1 MFLHFTFA
9 FCYFY
14 IMKKMAPLNGYEK
27 FVIAFVIVL
36 IIIGDI
42 GAFINVHWYETKYAE
57 EDGFIEWLT
66 TVPLLIATVAAIG
79 YLVKLTSRRSWLFFL
94 SVLFIALFAF
104 FAGGEEISWGQRI
117 FHIQTPEYFKEHNAQ
132 DEMNLH
138 NLVLSDGEKVNKLI
152 FSQLLSVLISIYLI
166 LLPILYIKV
175 DAVKKFIDWAGVPVA
190 RLYQIILAALVFLL
204 TAICPSGKGPE
215 MLEFGICF
223 TFLLIVLY
231 PLNRYVFRKNELV

>member
-1 MFLHFTFA
+1 M
-9 FCYFY
+9 
-14 IMKKMAPLNGYEK
+14 IMKKFAALNGYEK
-27 FVIAFVIVL
+27 FIIAFVIVL

-42 GAFINVHWYETKYAE
+42 GAFINVHWYETAYAE

-66 TVPLLIATVAAIG
+66 TVPLFIATVVAIG
-79 YLVKLTSRRSWLFFL
+79 YLIKLYGKRSWLFFL

-138 NLVLSDGEKVNKLI
+138 NLVMSDGEKVNKVI
-152 FSQLLSVLISIYLI
+152 FSQLLSVLIGIYLV
-166 LLPILYIKV
+166 LLPILYTKINN
-175 DAVKKFIDWAGVPVA
+175 VKRFIDWAGVPVA
-190 RLYQIILAALVFLL
+190 RLYQIILAAAVFLL
-204 TAICPSGKGPE
+204 TNICPSPKAPE

-231 PLNRYVFRKNELV
+231 PLNRYVFRKNEVI